1 MLHAKLKEIRKRNG
15 YTQDEVA
22 EKLNVVRQTVSKW
35 ESGLSVPDAD
45 SLSRLAEL
53 YGISI
58 YDLLDTAPRPR
69 ADALPETETAR
80 SPRPQTNQQERQVQ
94 KMRTFRNPKALALTF
109 AAVLVCVL
117 AVLFTR
123 TPTPEAPAPD
133 APAPVN
139 AGTPSQDDYGF
150 DTFEFSDLQPGE
162 RVIYEKSITLPE
174 PGTFKC
180 QAIYDQGL
188 FVSMGLISQD
198 GTRTYYLSNPGPGS
212 RLTDAFYDVPAGE
225 YQVFIQNDESSLQY
239 ARIASSPLTI
249 SGTATFGFA
258 FG

>member
-1 MLHAKLKEIRKRNG
+1 MLHAKLKEIRKQNG

-45 SLSRLAEL
+45 SLSCLAEL

-80 SPRPQTNQQERQVQ
+80 PPRLQTNQQERQAQ
-94 KMRTFRNPKALALTF
+94 KMRTIRYPKALALTF
-109 AAVLVCVL
+109 AAVLICVL

-123 TPTPEAPAPD
+123 T
-133 APAPVN
+133 PAPVN

-162 RVIYEKSITLPE
+162 RVIYEKGITLPE
-174 PGTFKC
+174 PATFKC

-198 GTRTYYLSNPGPGS
+198 GTRTYYLSNSGPGS

-225 YQVFIQNDESSLQY
+225 YQVFIQNDEASLLY
-239 ARIASSPLTI
+239 SRIASSPLTI
-249 SGTATFGFA
+249 SGTAAFGFA
-258 FG
+258 FR

>member
-1 MLHAKLKEIRKRNG
+1 MLHAKLKEIRKQNG

-69 ADALPETETAR
+69 ADALTETGTAR
-80 SPRPQTNQQERQVQ
+80 LPGPQTNQQERQAQ
-94 KMRTFRNPKALALTF
+94 KMRTIRYPKALALTF
-109 AAVLVCVL
+109 AAVLICVL

-123 TPTPEAPAPD
+123 TPAPET
-133 APAPVN
+133 PAPVN
-139 AGTPSQDDYGF
+139 TGAPSQDDYGF
-150 DTFEFSDLQPGE
+150 DRFEFSDLQPGE
-162 RVIYEKSITLPE
+162 RVIYEKGITLPE
-174 PGTFKC
+174 PATFKC
-180 QAIYDQGL
+180 QAVYDQGL

-198 GTRTYYLSNPGPGS
+198 GTRTYYLSNSGPGS

-225 YQVFIQNDESSLQY
+225 YQVFIQNDEASLLY
-239 ARIASSPLTI
+239 SRIASSPLTI
-249 SGTATFGFA
+249 SGTAAFGFA
-258 FG
+258 FR